1 MGNSIYRDNEVVRSR
16 AAREPR
22 LKGLRF
28 QAGSKLSAEI
38 VGRLFQ
44 FALIYAAQRILGPAD
59 YGVITYGLAVGVV
72 LAPVTDLGM
81 QLIITREVARAE
93 RIAPRVSGIGLALK
107 LLLTLGAM
115 AVLVPISLQRPDA
128 TAFATFV
135 FGLAVI
141 SASFAEYFG
150 FIFRGLRRVELDAV
164 LTLLLRLGVFACG
177 VAALLL
183 RPSVNSVAL
192 AYLIGSGLAAVLGYV
207 WLRRRFFR
215 PVLNVQRSASIAL
228 LRQALPLG
236 GAILFSIAYTRTAV
250 FLLDALNNST
260 SVGEYGVALR
270 LTEPLALV
278 PSAIMAAVFPALTH
292 TMAQAGYAATRA
304 LRLKT
309 IGLLSVAGLM
319 IAVGGVLLGPWLIR
333 FLYGTQYAGS
343 ALALQLLAVAALP
356 IFINYALTHFLVARR
371 QQRLNLNFNAVIF
384 VVNLILCSGLI
395 PRFGPSGAALSIV
408 LSELMLLTLCS
419 LALSR

>member
-1 MGNSIYRDNEVVRSR
+1 MATRSYVL
-16 AAREPR
+16 EEKTPKSP

-44 FALIYAAQRILGPAD
+44 FALIYAAQRSLGPAN
-59 YGVITYGLAVGVV
+59 YGIITYGLAVGVV
-72 LAPVTDLGM
+72 LAPATDLGM

-107 LLLTLGAM
+107 LLLALGAV
-115 AVLVPISLQRPDA
+115 AVLVPISLQRPDN
-128 TAFATFV
+128 TALATFV
-135 FGLAVI
+135 LGLAVI

-150 FIFRGLRRVELDAV
+150 YIFRGLRRVELDAV
-164 LTLLLRLGVFACG
+164 LTLLLRFFVFTFG
-177 VAALLL
+177 IAALWL
-183 RPSVNSVAL
+183 RPSVNGVAA
-192 AYLIGSGLAAVLGYV
+192 AYLIGNSLAAVLGYV
-207 WLRRRFFR
+207 WLRKRFFK
-215 PVLNVQRSASIAL
+215 PVLNARRSASAAL

-236 GAILFSIAYTRTAV
+236 GAILLSIAYTRTSV

-260 SVGEYGVALR
+260 AVGEYGVALR

-292 TMAQAGYAATRA
+292 TMAQSGYAATRA

-309 IGLLSVAGLM
+309 IGILALAGLL
-319 IAVGGVLLGPWLIR
+319 IAVSGVLLGPWLIH

-343 ALALQLLAVAALP
+343 TQALQLLALAALP

-371 QQRLNLNFNAVIF
+371 QQRLNLIFNAVIF
-384 VVNLILCSGLI
+384 VVNLILCSWLI
-395 PRFGPSGAALSIV
+395 PRFGPSGAALSTI
-408 LSELMLLTLCS
+408 LSELTLLTLCS
-419 LALSR
+419 IALSR

>member
-1 MGNSIYRDNEVVRSR
+1 MATRSY
-16 AAREPR
+16 ALDEETPR
-22 LKGLRF
+22 SPLKGLRF

-72 LAPVTDLGM
+72 LAPATDLGM

-93 RIAPRVSGIGLALK
+93 RIAPRMSGIGLALK
-107 LLLTLGAM
+107 LLLALGAV
-115 AVLVPISLQRPDA
+115 AALVPISLQRPDH
-128 TAFATFV
+128 TTFATFV
-135 FGLAVI
+135 LGLAI
-141 SASFAEYFG
+141 IGASFAEYFG
-150 FIFRGLRRVELDAV
+150 YIFRGLRRVELDAV
-164 LTLLLRLGVFACG
+164 LTLLLRLFVFACG

-183 RPSVNSVAL
+183 RPSVNGVAV
-192 AYLIGSGLAAVLGYV
+192 AYVIGNGLAAMLGYV
-207 WLRRRFFR
+207 WLRNRFFK
-215 PVLNVQRSASIAL
+215 PVLKIQRSASVAL

-236 GAILFSIAYTRTAV
+236 GAILFSIAYTRTSV

-260 SVGEYGVALR
+260 AVGEYGVALR
-270 LTEPLALV
+270 LTEPLALI

-292 TMAQAGYAATRA
+292 TIAQAGYAATRA

-309 IGLLSVAGLM
+309 IGLLSLAGLL
-319 IAVGGVLLGPWLIR
+319 IAVGGVLFGPWLIR

-343 ALALQLLAVAALP
+343 TQALQLLAVAALP

-371 QQRLNLNFNAVIF
+371 QQRLNLIFNAVIF
-384 VVNLILCSGLI
+384 AVNLILCSGLI

-408 LSELMLLTLCS
+408 LSELTLLILCS
-419 LALSR
+419 IALSR